1 MTRNVPS
8 GGPASGSVV
17 VVLAVVVV
25 TVGGGG
31 GPVGVVVVVTVVV
44 TGGGAGCSRRASNA
58 MRRLFRPITTVPLRT
73 SQLASKRARRRIRPC
88 AARQADHRARS
99 SLPAGVALTRKLAHP
114 QPPVTATWAP

>member
-8 GGPASGSVV
+8 GRPPSGSVV

-31 GPVGVVVVVTVVV
+31 GAVVVVVTVGV
-44 TGGGAGCSRRASNA
+44 TGGCAGCSRRASNA
-58 MRRLFRPITTVPLRT
+58 VRRFFRPITTVPLRA

-88 AARQADHRARS
+88 AARQTDHRARS
-99 SLPAGVALTRKLAHP
+99 SLPAGVALTRKL
-114 QPPVTATWAP
+114 